1 MKKIL
6 KHFTIFL
13 LLFAVLALPV
23 SAKTAEVLDVAALLS
38 PDEETDLAQR
48 LATFESSY
56 GLTVVLLT
64 VPDLMGQPIVEFADN
79 YYDNN
84 RYSEDGLLFLL
95 DMGSRQWYISTSGRA
110 IELLSD
116 VDLMDIEDA
125 VIPYFSEGR
134 FYDGFSRFLDIL
146 PGYLSM
152 EEESGGIFGTAILTG
167 AVIAVI
173 VLLILRG
180 SMNTKRSQ
188 SSAASYEV
196 EGSYNLR
203 RHQDLFLYSK
213 VSKREKPKQNT
224 GSGSST
230 HRSSSGRSH
239 GGRGGRF

>member
-6 KHFTIFL
+6 NRVTIFL
-13 LLFAVLALPV
+13 LLFAVLVLPV

-38 PDEETDLAQR
+38 PDEESTLTQR
-48 LATFESSY
+48 LATFENNY

-64 VPDLMGQPIVEFADN
+64 VPDLMDQPIVDFADN

-84 RYSEDGLLFLL
+84 RYSENGLLFLL
-95 DMGSRQWYISTSGRA
+95 DMGSRQWYISTSGTA

-116 VDLMDIEDA
+116 ADLMNIEDA
-125 VIPYFSEGR
+125 VIPYFSQGR

-146 PGYLSM
+146 PDYLVI
-152 EEESGGIFGTAILTG
+152 EDASGGVFGTALIIG
-167 AVIAVI
+167 AIIALI
-173 VLLILRG
+173 VLLILRS
-180 SMNTKRSQ
+180 SMNTKRAQ

-213 VSKREKPKQNT
+213 VSKREKPRENT

>member
-6 KHFTIFL
+6 NRVTIFL
-13 LLFAVLALPV
+13 LLFAVLVLPV

-38 PDEETDLAQR
+38 PDEESALTQR
-48 LATFESSY
+48 LATFENNY

-64 VPDLMGQPIVEFADN
+64 VPDLMDQPIVDFADN

-84 RYSEDGLLFLL
+84 RYSENGLLFLL
-95 DMGSRQWYISTSGRA
+95 DMGSRQWYISTSGTA

-116 VDLMDIEDA
+116 ADLMNIEDA
-125 VIPYFSEGR
+125 VIPYFSQGR

-146 PGYLSM
+146 PGYLVI
-152 EEESGGIFGTAILTG
+152 EDASGGVFGTALIIG
-167 AVIAVI
+167 AIIALI
-173 VLLILRG
+173 VLLILRS
-180 SMNTKRSQ
+180 SMNTKRAQ

-213 VSKREKPKQNT
+213 VSKREKPRENT